1 MWAGIETPAN
11 SGNFVS
17 HRITFSCASD
27 SPMKCEDSPGTS
39 GVTLGYIFSFGE
51 DNNKDIYLLTQN
63 GVYRVIRPSRCNLAC
78 SKESSTAARRNP
90 GPSVSPSSSSSSSC
104 YGFHGSLVS
113 LSLILLALLV

>member
-90 GPSVSPSSSSSSSC
+90 GPSVSPSSSSSSC